1 MKPVLSSKY
10 MKCAHRSC
18 VSLREQ
24 DKAIP
29 MVGSLGNKAPHYRA
43 GQKARAFS
51 QEQQVRQVWG
61 EVTPRRRM
69 DGMTQSC
76 FSTLPH
82 SQVCFTPLKPNQAVW
97 EFSR

>member
-43 GQKARAFS
+43 RQKARAFS

-61 EVTPRRRM
+61 EVTPRRR
-69 DGMTQSC
+69 DGWHDTVVFLNITSL
-76 FSTLPH
+76 SGLLHT
-82 SQVCFTPLKPNQAVW
+82 T
-97 EFSR
+97 